1 MIIMKNIDD
10 ERYLLLGYNIAYFR
24 KLSKLTQMQL
34 AKKIGISRTHLSRI
48 EIGECVP
55 SLSLVFDIADALYLP
70 VKELFDFYR
79 K

>member
-1 MIIMKNIDD
+1 MKNIDD

-34 AKKIGISRTHLSRI
+34 AKKVGISRTHLSRI
-48 EIGECVP
+48 ETGECVP